1 MGVAGPNRRGGRRD
15 GEGGGAGKGAGKAA
29 GEKRV
34 AAGGGVRK
42 TSDMHRHN
50 AQNPSDRSDA
60 RGKNANH
67 SLGFTI
73 PSDFMAARDVQRQ
86 VMAAVA
92 RSGFNDD
99 STFAVRI
106 ALEEGLVNAI
116 KHGNRGDPGKSVR
129 VEATITPERAEISI
143 EDEGPGFDRTRVPD
157 PTCDENICRPSGRGI
172 LLIES
177 YMNDVRWDRGGRRLR
192 MMKRNEPGTL
202 PRG

>member
-1 MGVAGPNRRGGRRD
+1 MGVAGPNPRGGRRD
-15 GEGGGAGKGAGKAA
+15 GEGRGAGKGADGAAGKAA
-29 GEKRV
+29 G
-34 AAGGGVRK
+34 GGARK
-42 TSDMHRHN
+42 SSDMDRHN
-50 AQNPSDRSDA
+50 AQNPSDRSNA

-73 PSDFMAARDVQRQ
+73 PSDFLAARDVQRQ

-92 RSGFNDD
+92 RNGFNDD

-116 KHGNRGDPGKSVR
+116 KHGNRGDRRKTVR
-129 VEATITPERAEISI
+129 VEATVTPDRAEISI
-143 EDEGPGFDRTRVPD
+143 EDEGPGFDRSRVPD

-177 YMNDVRWDRGGRRLR
+177 YMNQVRWDRGGRRIH
-192 MMKRNEPGTL
+192 MTKRNEPGTL